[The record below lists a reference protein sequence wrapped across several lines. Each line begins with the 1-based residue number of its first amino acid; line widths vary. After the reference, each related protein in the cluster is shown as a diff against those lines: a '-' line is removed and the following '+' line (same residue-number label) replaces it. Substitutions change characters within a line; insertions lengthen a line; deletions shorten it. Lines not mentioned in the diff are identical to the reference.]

1 MVTNSEK
8 VSANDT
14 SFHFLTVGSV
24 AAHDAFDDS
33 TTICSIESK
42 ETRQPAS
49 KKILEITILLCRVNE
64 FANFLLRMGYSA
76 RSAFS

>member
-42 ETRQPAS
+42 ETSQPAS

-64 FANFLLRMGYSA
+64 FANFLLRMVAS
-76 RSAFS
+76 SH